1 MTRYLVR
8 RVGQAVVVLIL
19 VTIVV
24 FVLIH
29 LLPGGPAR
37 AILGTLA
44 TPSAIKS
51 FDKTNGLDHPIP
63 VQYWIWLT
71 GVLRGNLGYSFQ
83 QNQSVASLLAQRVPK
98 TALLAGISVVIALL
112 VAVPVGLYQAVRRG
126 RPDDYLLTIGS
137 FGLYSTPPF
146 WLALVLID
154 IFAVRLH
161 AVPAIAPQGG
171 FTSIFS
177 DPAAMVL
184 PVATIALVSVAAF
197 SRYVRSSV
205 IDELTLDYVRMAR
218 SKGAGRRYVLTAH
231 VLRNAL
237 SPVVTLLGLS
247 LPFILSGTLITEQVF
262 NYPGVGLLFITA
274 CTVQDYPVL
283 LGVILVVGIATVVGT
298 LLADIGYAL
307 LDPRVR
313 YARPGRP
320 GTAPA

>member
-1 MTRYLVR
+1 MTRYLAR
-8 RVGQAVVVLIL
+8 RIGQAIIVLIL
-19 VTIVV
+19 VTIIV
-24 FVLIH
+24 FSLIH

-37 AILGTLA
+37 AILGTMA
-44 TPSAIKS
+44 TPSAIKA
-51 FDKTNGLDHPIP
+51 FNQANGLNHAIP
-63 VQYWIWLT
+63 QQYWIWLT
-71 GVLRGNLGYSFQ
+71 GVLKGNLGYSYQ
-83 QNQSVASLLAQRVPK
+83 QNQSVASLLAQRLPK
-98 TALLAGISVVIALL
+98 TVFLAGISVLIALL
-112 VAVPVGLYQAVRRG
+112 IAVPVGLYQAIRRNKA
-126 RPDDYLLTIGS
+126 DDHLLTVAS

-161 AVPAIAPQGG
+161 VVPSEAPQGS
-171 FTSIFS
+171 FSAIFS

-184 PVATIALVSVAAF
+184 PVATITLVSIAAF

-205 IDELTLDYVRMAR
+205 LDELAQDYVRMAR
-218 SKGAGRRYVLTAH
+218 SKGASRRHVLTAH

-283 LGVILVVGIATVVGT
+283 LGVVLVVGAATVIGS
-298 LLADIGYAL
+298 LLADIGYAA

-313 YARPGRP
+313 YVSAKAV
-320 GTAPA
+320 TA